1 MKTKL
6 IALFLC
12 YLCQTAY
19 SQTSPGIRGVPD
31 CASWLQ
37 PEHATREF
45 MNKSWLVGYLSG
57 LNLGFFVD
65 KSRKPFDYFAGVTTG
80 QIYLWMDNYC
90 RANPLSNV
98 MVGSSELFA
107 EMSNK

>member
-6 IALFLC
+6 IAIFFCFLC
-12 YLCQTAY
+12 QNAY

-37 PEHATREF
+37 PEHVTREF

-98 MVGSSELFA
+98 MVESSDLFA